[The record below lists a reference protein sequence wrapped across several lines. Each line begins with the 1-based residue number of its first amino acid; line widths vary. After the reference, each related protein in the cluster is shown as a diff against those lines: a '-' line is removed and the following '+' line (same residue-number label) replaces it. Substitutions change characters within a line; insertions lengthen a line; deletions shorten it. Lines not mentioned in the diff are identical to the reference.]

1 MYKSL
6 AKLTLLVILL
16 VSILAAISSS
26 RVSFDYDFEKF
37 FPLGD
42 GDLDYFLEF
51 RQQFENDND
60 FLLIGFENKEGIFR
74 ENFLS
79 RIDSL
84 TNYLRLLP
92 QVDQV
97 LSPTNISRIVY
108 GPMGWLP
115 IPYLHLS
122 EPHRLVEDSINIYE
136 QQDLV
141 GQLFSSDGKAIC
153 MLVKHRQRIKRAGA
167 DSLMNGLKHQLK
179 ALGLPPPHLAGK
191 TLAQPVY
198 LDLIQQEMTIFM
210 VASLVLIVLFLA
222 ITYRALWAIL
232 VPLLVVTLAGT
243 WTLGFMT
250 LVGKPL
256 DLMMVLLPTIIFVV
270 GMSDVVHI
278 LTRYIEELRL
288 GHSRVAALT
297 TTFKEVGIATFLTS
311 LTTGI
316 GFLTLMISN
325 IGPIRDFGLFTAIGV
340 FIAYVL
346 AFTLMPSI
354 LIFLPRP
361 KIVENIQVK
370 KQWRRLLSKS
380 MTWTLRNSKT
390 VLYGSIMLLILA
402 VLGILKLEVNTF
414 LIDDLPRSHPLK
426 ADFMFFDE
434 HFGGSRPFEMA
445 IHVGSHDFTV
455 FDYPVLKEMEKVEN
469 YLMQYYGTSAL
480 TSPVKIIKTTNQ
492 AVNGGSKRFHEIP
505 DSLELDKLGRF
516 TKQIQRLPYFSNM
529 VSEDQKSSR
538 FTGRIGDIG
547 SNITTARTAA
557 LRSFINSSIDTSMVN
572 FRVTGT
578 SLLIDKSNGYL
589 VNNMLAGLAIAFGV
603 VALIAGLM
611 FRSWRMILITLVPNV
626 IPLLMVAGIMGAL
639 DITLKLSTSVIFTVA
654 FGIAVDDTIHFISKF
669 KMELAKGKSKLYA
682 IKRTYFSTGK
692 AIIITTLILIS
703 GFLTLLMSSF
713 GGTYYIGLFVGLTLV
728 FALIIDLTLL
738 PTLILLFY
746 KPRGSRGTGE
756 QLNN

>member
-16 VSILAAISSS
+16 VSVLATISSS

-42 GDLDYFLEF
+42 PDLDYFLEF

-74 ENFLS
+74 ENFLT

-84 TNYLRLLP
+84 TDYLRSLP

-97 LSPTNISRIVY
+97 LSPTNVSRMVY
-108 GPMGWLP
+108 GPMGWFP
-115 IPYLHLS
+115 ISYLHLG
-122 EPHRLVEDSINIYE
+122 EPHRLVEDSIKIYE
-136 QQDLV
+136 QRDLV
-141 GQLFSSDGKAIC
+141 GQLFSSDGNALC

-167 DSLMNGLKHQLK
+167 DSLMNGLKEQLE

-191 TLAQPVY
+191 VLAQPVY
-198 LDLIQQEMTIFM
+198 LDLIRREMTIFL

-232 VPLLVVTLAGT
+232 VPLLVVTLAGI

-250 LVGKPL
+250 MVGKPL
-256 DLMMVLLPTIIFVV
+256 DLMMVLLPPIIFVV

-288 GHSRVAALT
+288 GNSQVAALT

-325 IGPIRDFGLFTAIGV
+325 IGPIRDFGLYTAIGV
-340 FIAYVL
+340 LVAYVL
-346 AFTLMPSI
+346 AFSLMPSI
-354 LIFLPRP
+354 LIFLPTP
-361 KIVENIQVK
+361 KIAADPQVK
-370 KQWRRLLSKS
+370 KQWKRLLSKS
-380 MTWTLRNSKT
+380 MTWTLRNSKAI
-390 VLYGSIMLLILA
+390 LSGSILLIILA
-402 VLGILKLEVNTF
+402 VLGIQKLEVNTF
-414 LIDDLPRSHPLK
+414 LIDDLPLSHPMK

-445 IHVGSHDFTV
+445 INVTNRDLTV
-455 FDYPVLKEMEKVEN
+455 FDYPVLKEMEKVDN
-469 YLMQYYGTSAL
+469 YLVQYYGTSAL
-480 TSPVKIIKTTNQ
+480 ISPVKIIKTTNQ
-492 AVNGGSKRFHEIP
+492 AVNGGSKRFNVIP
-505 DSLELDKLGRF
+505 DSLELVKLGRF
-516 TKQIQRLPYFSNM
+516 IKQIQRLPYFNYM

-538 FTGRIGDIG
+538 FTGRMGDIG
-547 SNITTARTAA
+547 SKITTEKTSA
-557 LRSFINSSIDTSMVN
+557 LRSFINDSIDTSMVN

-578 SLLIDKSNGYL
+578 SLLIDRSNAYL
-589 VNNMLAGLAIAFGV
+589 VNNMMAGLAIAFGV

-611 FRSWRMILITLVPNV
+611 FRSWRMVLITLVPNV

-639 DITLKLSTSVIFTVA
+639 GITLKLSTSVIFTVA
-654 FGIAVDDTIHFISKF
+654 FGIAVDDTIHFISKL

-682 IKRTYFSTGK
+682 IKRTFFSTGK
-692 AIIITTLILIS
+692 AIIITTLILIA
-703 GFLTLLMSSF
+703 GFLTLLLSSF

-738 PTLILLFY
+738 PVLILLFY
-746 KPRGSRGTGE
+746 NPLGSRRAGE
-756 QLNN
+756 Q